1 MHRAPRLTRII
12 SCVNMADVS
21 IDETEIDDGFGQ
33 WPDFLPR
40 VVVVFLDQDSFFVR
54 ESDIG
59 AHGYLLG

>member
-1 MHRAPRLTRII
+1 
-12 SCVNMADVS
+12 MADVS